1 MPAAIASFA
10 SGKAVNTVAYQAQ
23 SLQNDIAIIL
33 YYAFP
38 QIFLDRDRFCN
49 KFCFLY
55 DICDQMFKSTSTF
68 WILNSLNNKNVSAII
83 FIIIRRKKWL

>member
-23 SLQNDIAIIL
+23 SLQNDSAIIL

-38 QIFLDRDRFCN
+38 QIFLDRDPFCN
-49 KFCFLY
+49 KSCFLY
-55 DICDQMFKSTSTF
+55 DICDQMFKSKSTF
-68 WILNSLNNKNVSAII
+68 WILRSLNNKNVSAII
-83 FIIIRRKKWL
+83 L